1 VFILE
6 KDHMT
11 HRTVVLIPTFN
22 ESNSIFAL
30 IQELNQL
37 NVDIIVIDDDS
48 PDGTAD
54 LINNSH
60 FDRVSVINN
69 GSKNGIGPAY
79 LSGINQVI
87 SRGYEKIV
95 TMDADGSH
103 LVSDVEKLIMKS
115 SHFDV
120 VMGTRWMPGGEV
132 FNWSINRQF
141 LSKFGTWYARKCLAL
156 PFKDLTGGL
165 RIYDVEFLK
174 KIDLEAIRSNGYCFQ
189 IEMIKALYSQGAT
202 ISEVPIHF
210 VERRAGESK
219 MSGSIVTEAFLRV
232 SWWALKR
239 RFKPNADKLHY
250 VK

>member
-1 VFILE
+1 MFILE

-22 ESNSIFAL
+22 ESNSILAL

-103 LVSDVEKLIMKS
+103 LVSDVEKLILKS

-156 PFKDLTGGL
+156 PFKDLTSGL

-210 VERRAGESK
+210 IERRAGESK
-219 MSGSIVTEAFLRV
+219 MSGSIVIEAFLRV

-239 RFKPNADKLHY
+239 RFKPNADKSHY